1 MNPDNSINHPEN
13 KRPELDSGSLI
24 SHYRV
29 ISKIGSGGMGD
40 IYRALD
46 LNLDRPVA
54 LKFLPDWLKD
64 DKEAGQRLLSEA
76 RAASRINHPN
86 LVSIYAIEKASG
98 LDFIV
103 MEYVEGD
110 CLSDIIEKSALT
122 NDRKIEIA
130 LQIAAG
136 LKAAHDH
143 GIIHCDIKPRNVI
156 LTRSGQAKILD
167 FGLAIIKDSPKNLE
181 SGSLTVTF
189 LYSSPEQVQN
199 KQLDQRSDIFSFGIL
214 LYELFTGR
222 LPFNGEYEAAIIYS
236 IINEEPPPITENIPP
251 HIKETIF
258 KALQKNPDNRQPDIG
273 QLIVDL
279 ENAGQT
285 SSPASPVSASPARRR
300 LVPKAAVMILSLLL
314 IGLGIYLILS
324 FFAPGSSAHQK
335 TLAVLPLQNLGE
347 PEDEYFADGM
357 TDAIITQL
365 AKSSA
370 VAVISLSSAIQ
381 YKNTDKNIRQIGR
394 ELNADY
400 ALIGTIQW
408 LKDAKPAR
416 ITISPK
422 LVDVKDNTYLWAET
436 YDLALNQIPNLQTE
450 IARDM
455 SSTLDLK
462 IAGQNDTS
470 DVRGSTDNIEAYSF
484 FMKGNIY
491 FNRGWEEN
499 DLQIAADMYEKAI
512 KLDPDFAVAYAM
524 LARVH
529 ACLYWDYYD
538 RSESRIGLA
547 RTMVDKAL
555 MLSPDLPDA
564 RLSLGIYYYSKM
576 DYEPALDLFLEVL
589 RTQPNN
595 LEAIA
600 AVAGVY
606 RRQGML
612 KQALEYYMTA
622 YKLDPRSNIKAFDV
636 GLTYAMMRKY
646 PQATDYLDKSIDL
659 TPDWPMAYILKA
671 WLYIFSKGDVERS
684 RQVINDASSR
694 ANLEQSEY
702 YWWLLRIIESDYQQ
716 GIRKAQLKAD
726 TTSYYLHLARLYNL
740 SGREI
745 EKHAYYDSARVVLEA
760 RVAGQPDN
768 ARCQSQLGLACAGL
782 GLKDEAIEHGL
793 KATTI
798 LPPSREAI
806 YSLFFLIN
814 LAEIYVL
821 VGEYDKAIEQLQY
834 SMQIPGFVSTSYLR
848 LDPVWKPLHDNPRF
862 VKLIS
867 QSG

>member
-1 MNPDNSINHPEN
+1 MNADNSINHPEN
-13 KRPELDSGSLI
+13 KRPELVSGSLI
-24 SHYRV
+24 SHYQV

-40 IYRALD
+40 IYHARD

-64 DKEAGQRLLSEA
+64 DQKAGQRLLSEA

-86 LVSIYAIEKASG
+86 LVSIYAIERANG

-130 LQIAAG
+130 LQIASG

-143 GIIHCDIKPRNVI
+143 GIIHCDIKPRNVV

-222 LPFNGEYEAAIIYS
+222 LPFKGEYEAAIIYS
-236 IINEEPPPITENIPP
+236 IINEEPPPIADNVPP

-279 ENAGQT
+279 ENAGKI
-285 SSPASPVSASPARRR
+285 SSPASPVSASSTARRR
-300 LVPKAAVMILSLLL
+300 VPRAAVLILSLLL

-400 ALIGTIQW
+400 ALIGTVQW
-408 LKDAKPAR
+408 LKDAHPAR

-422 LVDVKDNTYLWAET
+422 LVDIKDNTYLWAET

-462 IAGQNDTS
+462 IAGQDDTS

-499 DLQIAADMYEKAI
+499 DLLIAADMYEKAI
-512 KLDPDFAVAYAM
+512 KLDPNYAVAYAM
-524 LARVH
+524 LSRVH

-547 RTMVDKAL
+547 RTMVDRAL
-555 MLSPDLPDA
+555 KLSPDLPDA

-612 KQALEYYMTA
+612 EQALEYYMTA
-622 YKLDPRSNIKAFDV
+622 YKLDPRSNVKAFDV

-646 PQATDYLDKSIDL
+646 QQAISYLDKSIDL
-659 TPDWPMAYILKA
+659 TPDWPMSHILKA

-684 RQVINDASSR
+684 RRVINDASSR

-716 GIRKAQLKAD
+716 AIRKAQLKAD

-740 SGREI
+740 SGRET
-745 EKHAYYDSARVVLEA
+745 EKHAYYDSARVVLEGKI
-760 RVAGQPDN
+760 AGQPDN

-782 GLKDEAIEHGL
+782 GLKDQAIEHGL
-793 KATTI
+793 AATTI

-821 VGEYDKAIEQLQY
+821 IGEYEKAIDQLQY
-834 SMQIPGFVSTSYLR
+834 SMQIPGFVSAPYLK